1 MNLNQITVP
10 VTSLATS
17 ISFYQSLGLT
27 LIVRSDPYY
36 ARFICSAG
44 DSTFSLHQVD
54 NPTTGKNGIWVYFE
68 VEDVDKTVAELD
80 AKGVK
85 IEAMPEDKR
94 WLWRE
99 ARIKDPDGN
108 VIIVYRAAKMRKD
121 PPWRLEESK

>member
-10 VTSLATS
+10 VTSLSAS
-17 ISFYQSLGLT
+17 ITFYESLGLK
-27 LIVRSDPYY
+27 LIVRSDPEY

-44 DSTFSLHQVD
+44 DSTFSLHRV
-54 NPTTGKNGIWVYFE
+54 NVSTSGENGVWIYFE
-68 VEDVDKTVAELD
+68 VEDVDKTVTDLE

-85 IEAMPEDKR
+85 IEEIPEDKR

-108 VIIVYRAAKMRKD
+108 VVIVYRAAEMRKD

>member
-10 VTSLATS
+10 VTSLSAS
-17 ISFYQSLGLT
+17 IAFYESLGLK
-27 LIVRSDPYY
+27 LIVRSDPEY

-44 DSTFSLHQVD
+44 DSTFSLHRVD
-54 NPTTGKNGIWVYFE
+54 VSTSGENGVWVYFE
-68 VEDVDKTVAELD
+68 VEDVDKTVAELE

-85 IEAMPEDKR
+85 IEEMPEDKP

-108 VIIVYRAAKMRKD
+108 VVIVYRAAEMRKD

>member
-1 MNLNQITVP
+1 MSLNQITVP

-17 ISFYQSLGLT
+17 ITFYQALGLQ
-27 LIVRSDPYY
+27 LIVRSEPSY
-36 ARFICSAG
+36 ARFICSSG

-54 NPTTGKNGIWVYFE
+54 TPTTGENGIWVYFE
-68 VEDVDKTVAELD
+68 VADVDRTVAELD

-85 IEAMPEDKR
+85 IEEMPEDKS

-108 VIIVYRAAKMRKD
+108 VVIIYRAAEMRKH